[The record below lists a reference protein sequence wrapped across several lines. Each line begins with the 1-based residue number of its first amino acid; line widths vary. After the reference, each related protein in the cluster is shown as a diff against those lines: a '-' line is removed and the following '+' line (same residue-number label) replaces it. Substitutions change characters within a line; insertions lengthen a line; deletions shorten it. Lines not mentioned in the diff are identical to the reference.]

1 MELTLILQGAFTG
14 ACAGLGCG
22 TACGSGMGVFLSG
35 YLASHAKGTRDSL
48 RGFLL
53 FYLGK
58 ILAVAGIC
66 LSSSILG
73 RAILDETWTAGAW
86 PLSRAA
92 DALMVGLG
100 VFLVIQWF
108 REKRSPHHS
117 CRTCSM
123 RHLHQ
128 KTPVKGVESSV
139 PHSAMGRNERIA
151 DSQRNESADQ
161 NSYSPHFFE
170 TQAACNTDSQGNP
183 YAGED
188 KKSRIRPLTLVGAG
202 AGYGLTPCAPLIL
215 MAGYA
220 ASLSPAN
227 ALISGSAFA
236 ASSALSPLLIL
247 AVLSGVL
254 SGKLK
259 KEIPQY
265 LDWFRLGAYLI
276 LIVIFAADMIL

>member
-14 ACAGLGCG
+14 ACAGFGCG
-22 TACGSGMGVFLSG
+22 STCGSGMGVFLSG
-35 YLASHAKGTRDSL
+35 YLASHAKGTKDSL

-66 LSSSILG
+66 LSSSLLG
-73 RAILDETWTAGAW
+73 RAILDETWTDGTW

-92 DALMVGLG
+92 DSLMVGLG
-100 VFLVIQWF
+100 IFLVIQWF
-108 REKRSPHHS
+108 RERRNAHSHS

-128 KTPVKGVESSV
+128 KAPVKSST
-139 PHSAMGRNERIA
+139 PSA
-151 DSQRNESADQ
+151 
-161 NSYSPHFFE
+161 HFS
-170 TQAACNTDSQGNP
+170 TKNDIQ
-183 YAGED
+183 
-188 KKSRIRPLTLVGAG
+188 PLTLLGAG
-202 AGYGLTPCAPLIL
+202 AGYGLTPCAPLLL

-220 ASLSPAN
+220 ASHTPVN
-227 ALISGSAFA
+227 ALISGSVFA
-236 ASSALSPLLIL
+236 ASSAISPLLIL

-276 LIVIFAADMIL
+276 LIIIFTADML